1 MRHSAVGLMALFAA
15 GPVQAQLA
23 PPNDNGVSFAHV
35 HISVTDLSLHETLW
49 TDLFDGV
56 LVKKAGYS
64 AVRVPGSLIFFTEQE
79 PTATSVNTAIDHFGF
94 RVRDVDDVLDEWRAL
109 GYDVDSQWTSAE
121 GLAKAYITVPDGI
134 RLELEE
140 APGLSTPTEMHHV
153 HIYGPRYQ
161 ELPEWYGGL
170 FGATPRV
177 RGSIQ
182 TTVDVPGANL
192 SFSDSDEPRA
202 PSEGT
207 SIDHIGLEVE
217 DMDAFAV
224 LLQQKGVEVDFGPL
238 YVESLN
244 LWVAFFTDPS
254 GALVEATQGLDKY

>member
-1 MRHSAVGLMALFAA
+1 MRHSVIGLVALVVA

-23 PPNDNGVSFAHV
+23 APNDHGVSFAHV

-49 TDLFDGV
+49 TDLFGGV

-79 PTATSVNTAIDHFGF
+79 PTAASVNTAIDHFGF
-94 RVRDVDDVLDEWRAL
+94 RVRDLDEVLGKWQAL
-109 GYDVDSQWTSAE
+109 GNEVDALWTSAE
-121 GLAKAYITVPDGI
+121 GVPKAYVTMPDGI

-153 HIYGPRYQ
+153 HIYSPRYQ

-170 FGATPRV
+170 FGAEPRV
-177 RGSIQ
+177 RGNIQ
-182 TTVDVPGANL
+182 TTADVPGANL

-202 PSEGT
+202 PSDGT
-207 SIDHIGLEVE
+207 SIDHIGFEVE
-217 DMDAFAV
+217 DMEAFAE
-224 LLQQKGVEVDFGPL
+224 LLQERGIEVEFGPL
-238 YVESLN
+238 YVESLD

>member
-1 MRHSAVGLMALFAA
+1 MRHTSIGLMALLTA
-15 GPVQAQLA
+15 GPVHAQLA
-23 PPNDNGVSFAHV
+23 APNAHGVSFAHV

-64 AVRVPGSLIFFTEQE
+64 AVRVPGVLIFFTEQE
-79 PTATSVNTAIDHFGF
+79 PTTTSVNTVIDHFGF
-94 RVRDVDDVLDEWRAL
+94 RVRNLAEVLGKWQAQ
-109 GYDVDSQWTSAE
+109 GNDVDSRWTSAE
-121 GLAKAYITVPDGI
+121 GLPKAYITMPDGI

-140 APGLSTPTEMHHV
+140 APGLSTSTEMHHV
-153 HIYGPRYQ
+153 HIYSPRYQ

-170 FGATPRV
+170 FGATSTA
-177 RGSIQ
+177 RGGIQ
-182 TTVDVPGANL
+182 TTVGVPGANL

-202 PSEGT
+202 PSDGT
-207 SIDHIGLEVE
+207 AIDHIGFEVE
-217 DMDAFAV
+217 DMDAFAA
-224 LLQQKGVEVDFGPL
+224 LLRQEGIEVEFGPL
-238 YVESLN
+238 YIESLD